1 MNNKIFIL
9 LALLLTTGLL
19 PAQETHTL
27 SDYIHLGRVNGL
39 SSNTVMSIEDD
50 DLGRIWIGTQK
61 GLNIYD
67 GYHLD
72 RISELDGIKVN
83 DLHHTPGG
91 MLIASPAFLS
101 FYCYET
107 GRLSKILADG
117 KYIEYAES
125 FQQIDDEVYFL
136 GDQSL
141 YAIRNGEVRRLKEES
156 KATRLAIDK
165 YHAFWMADKSYIYRF
180 DPKLQNSKQYT
191 LGGMENS
198 SYRIICIYADGRG
211 DVWVGT
217 VAGGLYRFNRATDQF
232 EPVSIAT
239 LPSHR
244 VIQNIG
250 GLCSDQLDRLWIGNH
265 NGVSIYDA
273 NNNFFQNYLFSN
285 EYNINTNSTV
295 TTVHRTR
302 TNNMV
307 VGTYTNGLYY
317 IQNSQPWMQH
327 FYLKAANDSFSG
339 ITGNA
344 IFKDKKENI
353 WLGTNC
359 NGINVIDKSG
369 RILRQ
374 INEENMDIDND
385 IVGMTTDEEGTVWA
399 SSLSKGLYRIEG
411 KGGFAHF
418 TSNARI
424 AESLTGNTVYA
435 IHALNKDS
443 IFIAANGGIDILET
457 ANNRFTHLYKKP
469 QRDVE
474 YFNITAGGTK
484 IYTISID
491 SIFCYDRTTKK
502 LSTTG
507 VIQDYKQSF
516 LQACYVDRKDRLWVG
531 TTQGEIY
538 CMENNRLRKVD
549 TIKLPRT
556 DICGISGD
564 NKGNLWIATVEGLY
578 LLDNTGTM
586 SKYTIP
592 LCERNNQF
600 NVRSS
605 YTDNEGNIYFGTTNG
620 ILTIHPD
627 KYLKA
632 DNQSPV
638 LYLSKFK
645 LFGKVIEASE
655 EGILKRHIH
664 YTERITLKNYQNF
677 ISFIVNPILY
687 KSHDAD
693 EFTCLYNLEGLD
705 ANWYEVNRSS
715 NEVSFT
721 GLTTGTYHL
730 NIKLINREGKTVAEK
745 KLEIIVKPPFL
756 LGSVMIPIYLILLC
770 VLGYLAYRYFRDRLE
785 ARRMIFESKQ
795 EQAALKR
802 LNNYKLDYFTLI
814 SQEFST
820 PLSVLSILQNE
831 ILPEDESRRDDVRIF
846 KRSIS
851 RMEYLMNQLMEFR
864 TIEQEG
870 TIVHNVPTDIIDFT
884 KNLIDAFVP
893 LFSRKNIVIHLKT
906 GAEVLIVPFDAGKL
920 EIIMANLLSNIY
932 RYSQEPGEGTIQIHP
947 RNGDVELEIFI
958 PGNTLTEDQKT
969 TIFQPYFKTSDE
981 SRYLSNGLDRMIVSC
996 LVKQLEITFNILPE
1010 ESGNTFYIKIPNNH
1024 SLTDNAPSDG
1034 KDPALLTD
1042 NTLSVST
1049 IVDNTLYEEDR
1060 KEAQALTL
1068 LSPPSQEDKKE
1079 ALAANQTYKI
1089 LLVEYDSDTRLVLAK
1104 RLKQYY
1110 SIVTAA
1116 DMETA
1121 LLILK
1126 SHFVDVVI
1134 AGLDARHDDCIELC
1148 RQIKCHKQMM
1158 HIPVVV
1164 IFDKNQKELKRKA
1177 LEVRADAV
1185 YEKPLDISEFHLSL
1199 DTILYNKKIL
1209 RNHYVEMSR
1218 VQAVEQVE
1226 TNADETFISKL
1237 TDYIVHNFNKP
1248 SLSMTDLT
1256 EHLGVSRTQLYLHV
1270 RRITGMSPSG
1280 YILHIKMEEAKRL
1293 LLNTQKSSAEISYDL
1308 GYCNPNHFS
1317 KQFKEYYEVSP
1328 SQYRKNNS

>member
-1 MNNKIFIL
+1 MNNKIAIL
-9 LALLLTTGLL
+9 LLLILKITLAA
-19 PAQETHTL
+19 AQETYTL
-27 SDYIHLGRVNGL
+27 SDYIHLGRINGL

-50 DLGRIWIGTQK
+50 NLGRIWIGTQK

-72 RISELDGIKVN
+72 AIAELEGVKVN

-101 FYCYET
+101 YYCYET
-107 GRLSKILADG
+107 GRLSKILING

-125 FQQIDDEVYFL
+125 FQQIGDEVYFL

-141 YAIRNGEVRRLKEES
+141 YAIRNGEVRRLKEELR
-156 KATRLAIDK
+156 ATRLAIDK
-165 YHAFWMADKSYIYRF
+165 YQAFWMADKSTIYCF
-180 DPKLQNSKQYT
+180 DPKLQNSKPYT

-198 SYRIICIYADGRG
+198 SYRILCIYADERG

-217 VAGGLYRFNRATDQF
+217 VAGGLYRFNRATDKF
-232 EPVSIAT
+232 ETVNTDALT
-239 LPSHR
+239 TSHK

-250 GLCSDQLDRLWIGNH
+250 GLCSDQLDRLWIGSH
-265 NGVSIYDA
+265 NGISIYDA
-273 NNNFFQNYLFSN
+273 NNSFFQNYLFSN

-295 TTVHRTR
+295 TTVHRTK

-327 FYLKAANDSFSG
+327 FYLKTMDGSFSG

-374 INEENMDIDND
+374 INEQSINIDND
-385 IVGMTTDEEGTVWA
+385 IIGMTTDEDGTVWA

-418 TSNARI
+418 TANPHVP
-424 AESLTGNTVYA
+424 ESLTGNTVYA
-435 IHALNKDS
+435 IHALNSDS

-457 ANNRFTHLYKKP
+457 ATNRFTHLCKSP
-469 QRDVE
+469 QQDLE
-474 YFNITAGGTK
+474 FFNITARGSK

-491 SIFCYDRTTKK
+491 AIYCYDRITNK
-502 LSTTG
+502 LSKTE
-507 VIQDYKQSF
+507 VIQDYKQGF
-516 LQACYVDRKDRLWVG
+516 LQACYVDNKDRLWVG
-531 TTQGEIY
+531 TTQGKIY
-538 CMENNRLRKVD
+538 CLENNQLSKANA
-549 TIKLPRT
+549 IKLPFT

-564 NKGNLWIATVEGLY
+564 SNGSLWIATVEGLY
-578 LLDNTGTM
+578 VLDTTGTV

-600 NVRSS
+600 NVRSC
-605 YTDNEGNIYFGTTNG
+605 YTDDEGNIYFGTTNG
-620 ILTIHPD
+620 VLVIHPD

-632 DNQSPV
+632 ENQSPV
-638 LYLSKFK
+638 LYISKFK
-645 LFGKVIEASE
+645 LFGKEIEASD
-655 EGILKRHIH
+655 EGILSHHIH
-664 YTERITLKNYQNF
+664 YTPRITLENYQNF

-687 KSHDAD
+687 KSHNAD
-693 EFTCLYNLEGLD
+693 EFTCLYNLDGLD
-705 ANWYEVNRSS
+705 SNWYEVNPSS
-715 NEVSFT
+715 NEIAFT
-721 GLTTGTYHL
+721 GLTAGTYHL
-730 NIKLINREGKTVAEK
+730 NMKLVNGEGKALAEK
-745 KLEIIVKPPFL
+745 TLEIVIKPPFL
-756 LGSVMIPIYLILLC
+756 LSTLMIFIYLILLC
-770 VLGYLAYRYFRDRLE
+770 ILGYLVYRYFRDRLE
-785 ARRMIFESKQ
+785 AHRMIQESKQ
-795 EQAALKR
+795 EQVALKR

-814 SQEFST
+814 SQEFSI

-831 ILPEDESRRDDVRIF
+831 ILPEDESLRDDVRIF

-851 RMEYLMNQLMEFR
+851 RLEYLMNQLMEFR
-864 TIEQEG
+864 IIEQEG
-870 TIVHNVPTDIIDFT
+870 AMVHNVSTNIVYFT
-884 KNLIDAFVP
+884 KNLIDAFAP
-893 LFSRKNIVIHLKT
+893 LFSRKNIVIHLK
-906 GAEVLIVPFDAGKL
+906 AETDELTVPFDPGKL
-920 EIIMANLLSNIY
+920 EIILANLLSNIY
-932 RYSQEPGEGTIQIHP
+932 RYSQEPGEGAIEIHP
-947 RNGDVELEIFI
+947 REGDVILKIYI
-958 PGNTLTEDQKT
+958 SGNTLTEDQKT

-981 SRYLSNGLDRMIVSC
+981 SRYLLNGLDSMIVSC
-996 LVKQLEITFNILPE
+996 LVKQLGITFNILSE
-1010 ESGNTFYIKIPNNH
+1010 ENGNTFHIQIPNGS
-1024 SLTDNAPSDG
+1024 SLTDIPPSDT
-1034 KDPALLTD
+1034 KSDPALVTD
-1042 NTLSVST
+1042 TTFRVST
-1049 IVDNTLYEEDR
+1049 IVNNTIYEEDR
-1060 KEAQALTL
+1060 KKAQAFTL
-1068 LSPPSQEDKKE
+1068 LSSHGGEGTLE
-1079 ALAANQTYKI
+1079 ANQTYKV

-1116 DMETA
+1116 DTESA
-1121 LLILK
+1121 LLVLK
-1126 SHFVDVVI
+1126 SHFVDLVV

-1148 RQIKCHKQMM
+1148 YQIKCHKQMM
-1158 HIPVVV
+1158 HIPVVI
-1164 IFDKNQKELKRKA
+1164 IFDKNQKDLKRKA
-1177 LEVRADAV
+1177 LEARADAV
-1185 YEKPLDISEFHLSL
+1185 YEKALDIAELHLSL

-1226 TNADETFISKL
+1226 TNADETFISQL

-1270 RRITGMSPSG
+1270 KRITGMSPSR
-1280 YILHIKMEEAKRL
+1280 YILYIKMEDAKRL

>member
-1 MNNKIFIL
+1 MNSKIVTLLIL
-9 LALLLTTGLL
+9 LLNMGLMS
-19 PAQETHTL
+19 AQEIHTL

-72 RISELDGIKVN
+72 RISELDGIKIN
-83 DLHHTPGG
+83 DLHHTPDG

-101 FYCYET
+101 YYCYET
-107 GRLSKILADG
+107 GRLSKVLLNG
-117 KYIEYAES
+117 KQIEYAES
-125 FQQIDDEVYFL
+125 FQQMDEDVYFI

-141 YAIRNGEVRRLKEES
+141 YAIRNGEVSRIKEES
-156 KATRLAIDK
+156 RATRLAIDK
-165 YHAFWMADKSYIYRF
+165 YRTFWMADRKIIYHF
-180 DPKLQNSKQYT
+180 DPKSQSSKQYS
-191 LGGMENS
+191 LGDLENS
-198 SYRIICIYADGRG
+198 SYRIICIYADERG

-232 EPVSIAT
+232 EPVNVSMNS
-239 LPSHR
+239 SHK

-273 NNNFFQNYLFSN
+273 SNNFFQNYLFSN

-295 TTVHRTR
+295 TAVHRTK
-302 TNNMV
+302 TNNMI

-317 IQNSQPWMQH
+317 ILNSQPWMQH
-327 FYLKAANDSFSG
+327 FYLKTMNDSFSG
-339 ITGNA
+339 ITGNTV
-344 IFKDKKENI
+344 FKDKKGNI

-359 NGINVIDKSG
+359 NGINVIDPSG

-374 INEENMDIDND
+374 LNGENMDIDND
-385 IVGMTTDEEGTVWA
+385 IIGVTTDEDGTVWA

-418 TSNARI
+418 TSNTHVS
-424 AESLTGNTVYA
+424 ESLAGNTVYA
-435 IHALNKDS
+435 IHALNRDS
-443 IFIAANGGIDILET
+443 IFIASNGGLDILET
-457 ANNRFTHLYKKP
+457 ATNRFTHLTQKS
-469 QRDVE
+469 QEDLDF
-474 YFNITAGGTK
+474 FNITARGQK
-484 IYTISID
+484 VYTISID
-491 SIFCYDRTTKK
+491 TIYCYDRDKKK
-502 LSTTG
+502 LSKTG
-507 VIQDYKQSF
+507 TNLDSKQSF
-516 LQACYVDRKDRLWVG
+516 LQACYVDMKNRLWVG
-531 TTQGEIY
+531 TSQGEMY
-538 CMENNRLRKVD
+538 CLENNQLRKID
-549 TIKLPRT
+549 KLSLAHT

-578 LLDNTGTM
+578 VADETGTM

-592 LCERNNQF
+592 LSERNNQF

-620 ILTIHPD
+620 VLAIHPD

-632 DNQSPV
+632 DSQPPV
-638 LYLSKFK
+638 LYISKFK
-645 LFGKVIEASE
+645 LFGKTIEAAE
-655 EGILKRHIH
+655 EGILQRHIH
-664 YTERITLKNYQNF
+664 YTQRITLENYQNF
-677 ISFIVNPILY
+677 ISFTVNPILY
-687 KSHDAD
+687 KSHEAD
-693 EFTCLYNLEGLD
+693 EFTCLYMLDGLNS
-705 ANWYEVNRSS
+705 NWYETNRSS
-715 NEVSFT
+715 NEISFT
-721 GLTTGTYHL
+721 GLTTGTYYL
-730 NIKLINREGKTVAEK
+730 TIKLVNREGKTVAEK
-745 KLEIIVKPPFL
+745 RLEIVVNPPFL
-756 LGSVMIPIYLILLC
+756 LSPVMICIYLILFC
-770 VLGYLAYRYFRDRLE
+770 ILGYLAYRYFRDRFE
-785 ARRMIFESKQ
+785 ARRMILESKQ
-795 EQAALKR
+795 EQVALKR

-831 ILPEDESRRDDVRIF
+831 ILPEDESLRDDVRIF

-851 RMEYLMNQLMEFR
+851 RLEYLMNQLMEFR

-870 TIVHNVPTDIIDFT
+870 TIVHNVPTDIVEFT
-884 KNLIDAFVP
+884 KNLVEAFVP
-893 LFSRKNIVIHLKT
+893 LFCRKSIKIHLKT
-906 GAEVLIVPFDAGKL
+906 ETKSLIVPFDAGKL
-920 EIIMANLLSNIY
+920 EIIIANLLSNIY
-932 RYSQEPGEGTIQIHP
+932 RYSQEPGDGTIQIHSQE
-947 RNGDVELEIFI
+947 NDVELEIYI
-958 PGNTLTEDQKT
+958 PGNTLTEEQKT
-969 TIFQPYFKTSDE
+969 TLFQPYFKTSDE
-981 SRYLSNGLDRMIVSC
+981 SRYLLSGLDKMIVSC
-996 LVKQLEITFNILPE
+996 LVKQLGVAFEILPKE
-1010 ESGNTFYIKIPNNH
+1010 GGNTFCIRIPN
-1024 SLTDNAPSDG
+1024 
-1034 KDPALLTD
+1034 DPEARTNVVVSSEANTSELLADT
-1042 NTLSVST
+1042 TLSVST
-1049 IVDNTLYEEDR
+1049 IVDNTMYEEDR
-1060 KEAQALTL
+1060 KEAQALTFL
-1068 LSPPSQEDKKE
+1068 TSQEGSKDSFE
-1079 ALAANQTYKI
+1079 VNQTYKV
-1089 LLVEYDSDTRLVLAK
+1089 LLVEYDPDTRLVLAK

-1116 DMETA
+1116 DTETA

-1134 AGLDARHDDCIELC
+1134 AGMDAGHDDCIELC
-1148 RQIKCHKQMM
+1148 HQIKCSKQMM
-1158 HIPVVV
+1158 HIPVVI
-1164 IFDKNQKELKRKA
+1164 IFDKNQKDLKRKA
-1177 LEVRADAV
+1177 LEARADAV

-1237 TDYIVHNFNKP
+1237 TNYIVHNFSKP

-1256 EHLGVSRTQLYLHV
+1256 EHLGLSRTQLYLHA

-1280 YILHIKMEEAKRL
+1280 YILHMKMEEAKRL

-1328 SQYRKNNS
+1328 SQYRKNAG